1 MVQCM
6 LARFVVIPERIALKR
21 ISKANMTALDVKNV
35 MVTMLHW
42 TEV

>member
-1 MVQCM
+1 MYVGTI
-6 LARFVVIPERIALKR
+6 RGNPERIALRR
-21 ISKANMTALDVKNV
+21 ISKANMTALDVENV